1 VILIAPNEGCLAENV
16 LSGLSPVLFARC
28 CMQDIFWGV
37 AIIAI
42 GLFMGG
48 SIFLGQF
55 TILNF
60 IFDGLGIFFLGKG
73 AIGMIGQKSEN

>member
-1 VILIAPNEGCLAENV
+1 
-16 LSGLSPVLFARC
+16 
-28 CMQDIFWGV
+28 MQDIFWGV

-60 IFDGLGIFFLGKG
+60 IFDGLGVFFIAKG
-73 AIGMIGQKSEN
+73 AMGMIGHEPEN

>member
-1 VILIAPNEGCLAENV
+1 
-16 LSGLSPVLFARC
+16 
-28 CMQDIFWGV
+28 MQDIFWGV

-55 TILNF
+55 TMLNF
-60 IFDGLGIFFLGKG
+60 IFDGLGVFFLGKG